1 MPNLSSVKETAKRTA
16 AVTLLLSTVACTI
29 NDVDDGGIGNFI
41 LGFSCCW
48 LATFIP
54 FGLMMLKMHLDEGK
68 IKEWNSW
75 HQGGGDHLGPNH

>member
-1 MPNLSSVKETAKRTA
+1 QIIKSFLTKYDI
-16 AVTLLLSTVACTI
+16 LFC
-29 NDVDDGGIGNFI
+29 GCYIGNFI